1 MLSCWQLPVSADIG
15 GKRYGIHTDFRDILE
30 IFSYLNDGDLPE
42 FIRWQIALALFYEG
56 EISPQDTQEAMEY
69 LSRFLCCGQQE
80 QMPGP
85 RLLDWQQDAGLI
97 IADINKVAGKE
108 VRAVEYI
115 HWWTFMS
122 WFHAIGE
129 GQLSTVVS
137 IRDKLHRGKKLEPWE
152 REFYREH
159 KHQVELKKRYTAE
172 EIQQQEKLKAMLDG
186 V

>member
-1 MLSCWQLPVSADIG
+1 MCVECLFEDAIPPELYEEALKQACWYLDGGNVAHSRVSVRVIDWAQDEAI
-15 GKRYGIHTDFRDILE
+15 
-30 IFSYLNDGDLPE
+30 IFP
-42 FIRWQIALALFYEG
+42 A
-56 EISPQDTQEAMEY
+56 
-69 LSRFLCCGQQE
+69 
-80 QMPGP
+80 
-85 RLLDWQQDAGLI
+85 
-97 IADINKVAGKE
+97 INKVAGKE